1 MEQAEANQIRFR
13 EIDQDGNPVDPAVAR
28 PQDQPRSGLDRPGR
42 RSANPFII
50 ILWVL
55 AAILLTGGIWAFLE
69 ASQTLGSGSNPMP
82 LHFVLMNI
90 APWAVLSGALAVL
103 ALLFWHAAQW
113 QQRRKQ

>member
-13 EIDQDGNPVDPAVAR
+13 EIDQDGNPVDPAIAP
-28 PQDQPRSGLDRPGR
+28 PQDRPRSGPGR
-42 RSANPFII
+42 PVRMSANPFII

-55 AAILLTGGIWAFLE
+55 AAILLTGGILAFIE
-69 ASQTLGSGSNPMP
+69 ASETLGSGSNPMP
-82 LHFVLMNI
+82 LYFVLMNI
-90 APWAVLSGALAVL
+90 APWAVLSGALALL